1 MCRETGNSETMF
13 QICHDGR
20 RECAVKEE
28 NMIQDILPH
37 HFYNQYHPEEKL
49 SGDSFIISISPEGVL
64 LHVNAKERT
73 LRYPRAEEFKSLG
86 RTVYLFSIDEEKFF
100 LDLCKEDTSVP
111 AGYAYYNIRSIR
123 DWDLQPRKYM
133 MAAFTALQLEEWYRK
148 NRYCGECGQPTE
160 IDTVERAMVCKSCR
174 QKIYPRINPAVIVGV
189 KNGDKLLLT
198 KYKTGFGSNAL
209 VAGFTEIGE
218 TFEET
223 VRREVMEEAGI
234 KVKNIR
240 YYKSQPWGIAS
251 DILAGFYC
259 EVDGD
264 DTIHMDESE
273 LKYAEWVQREEI
285 ELQPVDYSLTN
296 EMMLMFKEGKQ

>member
-1 MCRETGNSETMF
+1 MKLCFRSAMI
-13 QICHDGR
+13 ICAKQVR
-20 RECAVKEE
+20 KEE
-28 NMIQDILPH
+28 SMIQDIFPY

-49 SGDSFIISISPEGVL
+49 SGSSFIISITREGVL

-73 LRYPRAEEFKSLG
+73 LRYPQAEEFETIS

-100 LDLCKEDTSVP
+100 LDLREDKTQVP
-111 AGYAYYNIRSIR
+111 EGYVYYNIRAIR

-148 NRYCGECGQPTE
+148 NRYCGECGKPTE
-160 IDTVERAMVCKSCR
+160 IDTEERAMVCPNCR

-189 KNGDKLLLT
+189 KNDDRLLLT
-198 KYKTGFGSNAL
+198 KYRTGFGSNAL
-209 VAGFTEIGE
+209 IAGFTEIGE

-223 VRREVMEEAGI
+223 VQREVMEEAGI

-264 DTIHMDESE
+264 DTIHMDRSE

-296 EMMLMFKEGKQ
+296 EMMQMFKEGKE